1 MVIKRTL
8 NFSILS
14 HLLNMKNF
22 RVDKDADGR
31 ITIEEVKEVW
41 QKESPKVKLISCD
54 FCVSLSGHFRN

>member
-41 QKESPKVKLISCD
+41 
-54 FCVSLSGHFRN
+54 